1 MLKFKRTLSAIAI
14 AAACTTGMYAATPLA
29 KTSAGG
35 PATLPPGAIAAK
47 ATTAGTQTFATPR
60 LLRPETRLQREA
72 RTAPP
77 MKAPQRAYDTGA
89 DITGLF
95 GWVNYSADWYEFHYN
110 SGLYNIPVNS
120 SQSYSTR
127 FLNDFTVTGG
137 TVKDGIYYCCY
148 TMSTSFSG
156 TTYTFVYYEGYD
168 LATVDPQAPDRCRYY
183 YSVPSIARSMT
194 LDDSTGAIYAI
205 ANDKNSTAHFLAK
218 FDFGEAENDYTM
230 DRIGN
235 LSGNWRTL
243 ACDRSGQLYG
253 IRYYSEPGP
262 GYDIVTR
269 SELYKIDKNTAAATL
284 VGDTGVKPQFDTDA
298 IIDPRSGRMFWIVAP
313 ETESSYIAEVDLTT
327 GRATPLYTLP
337 DDALVKGLGIEA
349 PAAYDKSPAAVTG
362 ASADFTGGSLSG
374 TVSFTAPS
382 TYFDGTPASG
392 GAITARVTANG
403 NPVASKNV
411 TFGQRV
417 TMDVTLPAAGLYNF
431 DITVENAEGVSPKT
445 TIADVFVGN
454 GTPAAPLPVLT
465 YDGGTM
471 TLTWQPVSES
481 ADGGYINPADV
492 TYSVVRFPDN
502 VTVASGLKATSFS
515 ETIAEPASAT
525 RYHYAVTAN
534 FSGAASAPAESNS
547 VLLGYVTPPYTAD
560 FNGSTD
566 LFTVLNLNNDF
577 FTWQQQE
584 AWLSGLIGHENY
596 MRINT
601 YLDADADDWLL
612 IPPVMLE
619 AGKAYKLKF
628 FVVTSNQNDETL
640 EVRMGESADVAALTT
655 VVLEPTVMRYGQG
668 GEIERSI
675 IINKTG
681 RYTIGFHAM
690 SPAMSFYLAIDDVTI
705 SAPYSSEV
713 PAAISDL
720 RAEAAPM
727 GALSATVSL
736 TAPSLT
742 INGNATGAL
751 RSVDVYRN
759 GSPAPVKTFQAPAA
773 GQPLSFVDNVDA
785 EGTYTYTAT
794 ATNAEGTSDSAET
807 SVFIGTGI
815 PQAPA
820 NVRFTRTPTHGE
832 VTLTWDAVTANT
844 RNQSID
850 PAKVKYNLY
859 TTDGYH
865 STELVKAVA
874 GTTYTYQAV
883 PAGQQAF
890 MQFVVVPYT
899 EAGTGAASVSNLDAV
914 GTPYESMHESG
925 QLDYAFTTA
934 GDGGMWSRT
943 DSDGLDIPSQDGDN
957 MVYALAGSEPGD
969 GGTLAT
975 GLISLAAMTSPGITF
990 HIYSMG
996 EDDTNTMKVS
1006 VTDAATGARTT
1017 VSDIANNTLPET
1029 HRWNKV
1035 MIPLDAFAG
1044 KTISVNFEGRLN
1056 QFTWLLIDNISVDNL
1071 LDHDLAVEEF
1081 ATPNHAAAGTA
1092 FKVTATIRNE
1102 GMKTASGYKVEIV
1115 ADGGDVLASTDGN
1128 PLESNKKA
1136 DYAFDITMDALAT
1149 EPLSMFARVVY
1160 AADQNTLNNTGRS
1173 ASVAPAGSHLPAPRD
1188 LSASWHDNS
1197 TVLTWTEPDYAAGV
1211 AELHTE
1217 DFETAESWAHEFGA
1231 WQFVDVDGCPVG
1243 GLVGFTTP
1251 GIDYSITTS
1260 SFYVFDT
1267 TYEMSDNSFQTH
1279 SGTKM
1284 LTSLFRWDNGVVD
1297 DWAVSPR
1304 LDGMAQTISF
1314 YARSYHPSYPE
1325 TIEVYYTTAEGAA
1338 FDPADYTLCATFA
1351 DIAAVYT
1358 EFIANIPDGATHFA
1372 IRSCAKGAYML
1383 QVDDVTFYPDA
1394 GRTPVEL
1401 LGYDIYR
1408 DGMKLNSEPVTATSY
1423 TDSGTSPD
1431 APYRYNAVAIYDKGF
1446 SRLSNAASLT
1456 GSGISEANA
1465 SGITVTGGTGMVT
1478 VRGADTLAV
1487 SICAADGRTFFHGE
1501 APHTLTV
1508 AVPRGI
1514 YIVKAGNLT
1523 AKIAVR

>member
-1 MLKFKRTLSAIAI
+1 M
-14 AAACTTGMYAATPLA
+14 
-29 KTSAGG
+29 
-35 PATLPPGAIAAK
+35 
-47 ATTAGTQTFATPR
+47 
-60 LLRPETRLQREA
+60 
-72 RTAPP
+72 
-77 MKAPQRAYDTGA
+77 
-89 DITGLF
+89 
-95 GWVNYSADWYEFHYN
+95 
-110 SGLYNIPVNS
+110 
-120 SQSYSTR
+120 
-127 FLNDFTVTGG
+127 
-137 TVKDGIYYCCY
+137 
-148 TMSTSFSG
+148 
-156 TTYTFVYYEGYD
+156 
-168 LATVDPQAPDRCRYY
+168 
-183 YSVPSIARSMT
+183 
-194 LDDSTGAIYAI
+194 
-205 ANDKNSTAHFLAK
+205 
-218 FDFGEAENDYTM
+218 
-230 DRIGN
+230 
-235 LSGNWRTL
+235 
-243 ACDRSGQLYG
+243 
-253 IRYYSEPGP
+253 
-262 GYDIVTR
+262 
-269 SELYKIDKNTAAATL
+269 
-284 VGDTGVKPQFDTDA
+284 
-298 IIDPRSGRMFWIVAP
+298 
-313 ETESSYIAEVDLTT
+313 
-327 GRATPLYTLP
+327 
-337 DDALVKGLGIEA
+337 
-349 PAAYDKSPAAVTG
+349 TG

-1136 DYAFDITMDALAT
+1136 NYAFDITMDALAT

-1160 AADQNTLNNTGRS
+1160 AADQNTLNNTGRT
-1173 ASVAPAGSHLPAPRD
+1173 ASVAPAGSHLPAPRN

-1217 DFETAESWAHEFGA
+1217 DFETAESWAHEFGD

-1267 TYEMSDNSFQTH
+1267 TYEMSDNSFHTH

-1523 AKIAVR
+1523 AKVAVR